1 MTIDEIISRF
11 AVFASV
17 VGEKWLRQNAWCR
30 EAYISSRGI
39 HYEQLEMDLKRIEV
53 LVGRQSLSKTY
64 RSLLRDQN
72 SFWNILHEIHG
83 ISLVGKVSS
92 TLELKVPLGES
103 SNKDF
108 DARANILG
116 TSVNMECTT
125 RKDEFPFNFP
135 PTKGPNTNVPVYS
148 GSRAILD
155 PHDARKLGIASESEN
170 RNRLHIATPESTV
183 VRQILTEELS
193 QLPQTGIN
201 LILFG
206 QISGSHEDLETA
218 LFGPIVVDFVTNSKA
233 VESTTIQLPHGAY
246 DAGANGDP
254 FRPLSGVLWFK
265 LFSITGPKYK
275 LYPNPN
281 ATSPLPHEVI
291 ASLESVVG

>member
-1 MTIDEIISRF
+1 MRSFLGSLYSRLLL
-11 AVFASV
+11 VKNGCIKV
-17 VGEKWLRQNAWCR
+17 RGVGKITYCP
-30 EAYISSRGI
+30 GI
-39 HYEQLEMDLKRIEV
+39 AHYEQLEIDLKPIEA

-83 ISLVGKVSS
+83 ISLVGKLSS
-92 TLELKVPLGES
+92 ALELTVSLGGS

-125 RKDEFPFNFP
+125 RKDEFPFNLP
-135 PTKGPNTNVPVYS
+135 PTKAPNTNIPVYS

-155 PHDARKLGIASESEN
+155 PHDARKLGIAYESEN
-170 RNRLHIATPESTV
+170 RNRSHIAVPEATV
-183 VRQILTEELS
+183 VRQILIEELS
-193 QLPQTGIN
+193 QLSQTGIN
-201 LILFG
+201 LILVG

-218 LFGPIVVDFVTNSKA
+218 LFGPIVVDFVANSKME
-233 VESTTIQLPHGAY
+233 VESTTTQLPHGAY
-246 DAGANGDP
+246 DAGVNGDP
-254 FRPLSGVLWFK
+254 FRSISGVLWFK

-281 ATSPLPHEVI
+281 ASSPLPREVI
-291 ASLESVVG
+291 ACLESVVA